1 MSDGIDL
8 VKYGV
13 LWNRVENY
21 EQRLEAIDKKIDK
34 MESQLDQ
41 LVANSNKQQGM
52 AWLGVGMLSVLSTI
66 GGWVIHYFTSKWVMS
81 EFAEGVKAL
90 TSSLDSARESSKS
103 LTKSVEDIKKDGRD
117 VATQMAQDRI
127 RAKREAEAKK
137 RLAIHKALAEYKQ
150 RKLISQEEYSLK
162 VNFLRQF
169 PNKAVGEKEWAE
181 ILKIKKEL
189 EELEKKEKA
198 QFDGDLKNIRRAQFL
213 CFLVAGW
220 IAYVIVWGGKWTNK
234 DLYGY
239 CLVYVFGLLWEL

>member
-1 MSDGIDL
+1 MPDFTEGI
-8 VKYGV
+8 K
-13 LWNRVENY
+13 
-21 EQRLEAIDKKIDK
+21 
-34 MESQLDQ
+34 
-41 LVANSNKQQGM
+41 
-52 AWLGVGMLSVLSTI
+52 T
-66 GGWVIHYFTSKWVMS
+66 
-81 EFAEGVKAL
+81 L
-90 TSSLDSARESSKS
+90 TGSLDSARESSKS

-127 RAKREAEAKK
+127 RAKREADVKK

-198 QFDGDLKNIRRAQFL
+198 QFDGDLKNIRRAQL
-213 CFLVAGW
+213 MCFIVAAW
-220 IAYVIVWGGKWTNK
+220 IAYVIVWGDK
-234 DLYGY
+234 
-239 CLVYVFGLLWEL
+239 